1 LPEPLATIQS
11 FMGMRGVTT
20 SPGHVYHRHSVFGSE
35 LDLRQPLWLNDN
47 MKAAVMLLVL
57 LCQAVVLRAAIEEE
71 APFDLKTLI
80 GQTYHGCRIIKV
92 TPEAITVSHD
102 SGVAKIAFD
111 VLDNEWRARFHY
123 DPGRADAFQKE
134 EAARRALAEEQRR
147 EILRSTARTLAG
159 KSAVERNPMTIA
171 DGIAEQQAEAA
182 AAGVAAVMCQPGVL
196 VVMPGDPMPLLAAN
210 LTIPRPSTIAT
221 SSTSGPP
228 VSSFSEVVIPPTTP
242 LSQIYTPGVSTSQHY
257 FINDGSV
264 YTAGD
269 GTIYNAYP
277 YNPYY
282 VNPGYIAPVYTNPR
296 GIFCPPG
303 ASGSV
308 VRPGGTV
315 IHNPNST
322 ISITPTPPRITR

>member
-1 LPEPLATIQS
+1 
-11 FMGMRGVTT
+11 
-20 SPGHVYHRHSVFGSE
+20 
-35 LDLRQPLWLNDN
+35 
-47 MKAAVMLLVL
+47 MKAAVLLLVL
-57 LCQAVVLRAAIEEE
+57 LCQAIVLRAAIEEE

-111 VLDNEWRARFHY
+111 VLNDEWRTRFHY
-123 DPGRADAFQKE
+123 DPVRADAFQKE

-147 EILRSTARTLAG
+147 EMLKRTVRTLAA
-159 KSAVERNPMTIA
+159 KSAVERNPVTIV

-182 AAGVAAVMCQPGVL
+182 AAAVAAVLCQPGVL

-210 LTIPRPSTIAT
+210 ITVPRSSPIAT
-221 SSTSGPP
+221 SSTTGPP
-228 VSSFSEVVIPPTTP
+228 VSSYSEVVIPPITP

-257 FINDGSV
+257 IINDGSV
-264 YTAGD
+264 FTAGD
-269 GTIYNAYP
+269 GTLYNTYP

-282 VNPGYIAPVYTNPR
+282 VNPGYIAPVYNNSR

-303 ASGSV
+303 ASGSM
-308 VRPGGTV
+308 VRHGRTV
-315 IHNPNST
+315 IQNPNST